1 MASAMART
9 VEIPGAMMARP
20 DDEELDLFGITHP
33 GKVRKDNQDHYLIG
47 TVHQSVVVYGTS
59 LPNVDQLPMRG
70 RRLGTFALVADGVG
84 GATDGSE
91 AARLAAETVM
101 RYVSSTL
108 QCYHASSDA
117 TTDQFFETLTAAA
130 LQAHDAVRA
139 EAASRAGAPKMATTL
154 TFTFSVWPWMYV
166 VQLGD
171 SRCYFYVDGTLQQIT
186 RDQTVAQMLY
196 DQGALKRE
204 DLERSPLKNVLASA
218 AGGDEALPEVTRVNL
233 RNRSCAT
240 LLCSDGLTKHVTA
253 QEIEAHIRDAQ
264 SSEQVCRDLLQLALD
279 RGGSDNIT
287 ILMGRA
293 PVRAPR

>member
-1 MASAMART
+1 MASAITRT
-9 VEIPGAMMARP
+9 GEIPGAMTARP
-20 DDEELDLFGITHP
+20 DDEELDLFGITHT

-47 TVHQSVVVYGTS
+47 TLHQTVQVHGTS
-59 LPNVDQLPMRG
+59 LPNIDQLPLRG

-84 GATDGSE
+84 GSADGSE
-91 AARLAAETVM
+91 AARLASETVM
-101 RYVSSTL
+101 RYVTSTL

-117 TTDQFFETLTAAA
+117 TTDQFHEALRAAA

-139 EAASRAGAPKMATTL
+139 EAATRPGARKMATTL

-171 SRCYFYVDGTLQQIT
+171 SRCYFYVDGKLQQIT

-204 DLERSPLKNVLASA
+204 DLERTPLRNVLASA
-218 AGGDEALPEVTRVNL
+218 VGGDEATPEVTRVNL
-233 RNRSCAT
+233 KNRSCAT
-240 LLCSDGLTKHVTA
+240 LLCSDGLTKHVSA
-253 QEIEAHIRDAQ
+253 QEIEDHIRDGTSA
-264 SSEQVCRDLLQLALD
+264 EQICRDLLQLALD

-287 ILMGRA
+287 ILVGRA
-293 PVRAPR
+293 PVRPGR